1 MSEPLEPWIAATQT
15 NLGAVITAPKLT
27 DKLLRKPPF
36 RFLHDIVTNFIKA
49 ASFPVGLYS
58 DDMLDSSKCVEKEQ
72 KLAFLQSLVTVV
84 QAATGKQTTAKPAK
98 IIAGAEP
105 EGTNDLLQLLA
116 TCAQLSPKDK
126 EKAVKKALGQDSSAS
141 APPQQQPPPA
151 PAAAPQ
157 PTANTGAQPQQQPS
171 DNKTAEEPPKR
182 RSKQETPPPA
192 APGPATPVA
201 SDQAPA
207 GSTSNSAGGSSVQQ
221 RLQAR
226 AAAAAAAS
234 GSTPTTATP
243 TTAAQGDALQPSPLT
258 PASANAQERPGTAT
272 ARKAPPKVASN
283 EVVEN
288 RAEPV
293 QPVAGVIVEAK
304 RGKSG
309 DEDDTNN
316 KEQDWMRLVDSE
328 ENAAGRAGGAGGN
341 AEDAKGYLAQ
351 QALKAK
357 KEQEEA
363 AKKAAEARA
372 ASGETGG
379 GGSEIVLN
387 VQKRDKTGSAM
398 GDGELSKLREQ
409 LQLLTKA
416 SNPLGKFLEA
426 IHEDMDTM
434 SRELDMW
441 RTEARTQAAAAR
453 EAQRETEQG
462 LHEVNV
468 QLQALEDSISDQLT
482 KTNILRAKILDNEKT
497 IDTMVK
503 MVVNP
508 DSAKASSSASAK
520 R

>member
-1 MSEPLEPWIAATQT
+1 MSEPLEPWIVATQSS
-15 NLGAVITAPKLT
+15 LGAIITAPKLT

-36 RFLHDIVTNFIKA
+36 RFLHDVVTNFIKA

-72 KLAFLQSLVTVV
+72 KLAFLQSLVNVV
-84 QAATGKQTTAKPAK
+84 QVATGKQTSAKPAK
-98 IIAGAEP
+98 IIAGSEP

-116 TCAQLSPKDK
+116 TCAQLSAKDK
-126 EKAVKKALGQDSSAS
+126 EKAVKKTLSQDSGA
-141 APPQQQPPPA
+141 APQQAPPA
-151 PAAAPQ
+151 PAPAPTQAAP
-157 PTANTGAQPQQQPS
+157 APQQQQAPPQPA
-171 DNKTAEEPPKR
+171 AEEPPKR
-182 RSKQETPPPA
+182 RSKQESPPPA
-192 APGPATPVA
+192 TQETPATGDPSA
-201 SDQAPA
+201 
-207 GSTSNSAGGSSVQQ
+207 TSSGAGGSSVQQ

-234 GSTPTTATP
+234 TPATSTPP
-243 TTAAQGDALQPSPLT
+243 AAASSGDALQPSPLV
-258 PASANAQERPGTAT
+258 PAAAGNAQERPGTAT

-288 RAEPV
+288 RAGPV

-304 RGKSG
+304 RGKG
-309 DEDDTNN
+309 AEDDETVG
-316 KEQDWMRLVDSE
+316 KEQDWMRLVDAQ
-328 ENAAGRAGGAGGN
+328 ENAAGRNAGAGAN

-372 ASGETGG
+372 ATGENGNAAG
-379 GGSEIVLN
+379 EIVLN
-387 VQKRDKTGSAM
+387 VQKRDKAGSAM

-441 RTEARTQAAAAR
+441 RAEARTQAAAAR

-508 DSAKASSSASAK
+508 DSAKTAAAK